1 MADHILTGNITGN
14 IGIKTGNFPLAVAL
28 NKQVT
33 GFTASNVMLGG
44 SITGVGFTVSGEGK
58 DYHINITFPDNID
71 LSSFTVN
78 IIGSAMVDGVSE
90 SIEGVNQKTVHYDTQ
105 STISAVFDDPEYT
118 ELEANLLIRVPVM
131 FGDPGQTEIV
141 GLDRTDFSLHRLLG
155 DEIFDFDYYITGSGL
170 SYVINIIPTI
180 EKQGAFSLDI
190 VGHVLKADGIEN
202 EVVLNHAVILYYDTR
217 TPNLIDFDILPTVTP
232 GIWDAYLEY
241 DLDIT
246 ELGVDDFEYEGSALN
261 QPLLY
266 YWNGSGVPD
275 YKKDRV
281 IGVDRASTSLS
292 VAFNPYADIRL
303 SSYVGINGQEI
314 EITIKFNT
322 PVPFNIGHLIVD
334 NGTISNFSGSG
345 SDYSATYTVPD
356 SGVGTAQIK
365 IELETIGNINN
376 RSTTVDLNYGSDLD
390 DIDEPH
396 NDFNRYIDDLKD
408 EVGDWVKVP
417 DQINNEIPGK
427 FFLLRYVNP
436 DPLEEVM
443 KGTFNIRIKKD
454 SVKGPSGEPVDSLQ
468 QQSGIQ
474 QRSSRAVA
482 RQTQTLTVIEVY
494 WLGSNNQGPSN
505 FFAIDFNVGTATPSI
520 NDMTFSGEVY
530 LDGVLQDTLNS
541 DDVVGLFQVANGF
554 AIRFNLPDFDYFFV
568 RLQIDAGVIEPDSAS
583 VLPHADIDVTLTDGD
598 GDPPDP
604 VDPVDPLDEIIPT
617 ISIAD
622 TQIERGESTTATITF
637 PSAHSGFALNDLS
650 VNFGS
655 LSSFNIVNSLTYTVN
670 ITAPLTSSGDIILT
684 LAANALTGNTNPEVT
699 ATVSWSAP
707 PFGDIV
713 WIVPTSPV
721 SPIFTSELRFDVPA
735 SAPVVNDIRM
745 RTGAALAFQ
754 LTSQNTT
761 ITSIAGTNNYLISVD
776 ASADVTGSASYFF
789 RLRPNTISYDGSN
802 YPAVNFDSP
811 EFTIDDSVGQIASFT
826 ITTTPTVVVSGVPVV
841 FNIAS
846 NIVVNGL
853 TNADITVVGGVAE
866 PIQGSGSAYT
876 VRVTP
881 PSTGSGSITLT
892 IAENAVDELN
902 DETSHSVNY
911 SPLVIP
917 EAVMTVSITET
928 SVVGGSFVTV
938 NVSSNISVSGL
949 TINDFTT
956 TRGTLSNFQSLGG
969 NQYSLRLTLPS
980 TGSGNARVTL
990 AADSV
995 NEGNNTASDVVSYAP
1010 AVVPEAVMTVSITE
1024 TSANVGDVVVVN
1036 VGSNITVSGL
1046 TIDDFT
1052 TTRGTLDNFQ
1062 SLGNN
1067 MYSLDLTLPLTG
1079 SGNARVRL
1087 LADSVNEGN
1096 NAATDVVAYSTP
1108 TFFIEPIAE
1117 QNITLGADW
1126 ALDVNITGDPDDA
1139 YVRGELA
1146 GFGWD
1151 YSNGVLSIIGT
1162 PEILGSKKPFTV
1174 YARKG
1179 SSTIQRSA
1187 IYNVIP
1193 SAPVIDIFG
1202 PWTMVKGTPFSEEII
1217 IRNNP
1222 NTVVVSG
1229 HWFFL
1234 DYETTEDGAR
1244 VFGEVPADHDFTI
1257 DEGDITVVASNNGGT
1272 VSRSGDINV
1281 SDFINLD
1288 GLLFT
1293 LSSSSTLYGLA
1304 ITSSEILS
1312 VNDLHTNEMMYRF
1325 NLSNGSFLGSVD
1337 AGLSWQ
1343 DDDFRLTYDSQ
1354 SNSIWVFYEDNSQDA
1369 LLKQPSGSA
1378 INIQSNVSNFSLN
1391 IGGVCIDDNYIWC
1404 AVRYYNGSSFI
1415 HNFYRLNKSGGSKTT
1430 IPTSATFSTSILVK
1444 IGDYLYMPSGNTML
1458 QAFSTSGARVSSE
1471 DISISSL
1478 GIQGFL
1484 RGIYYVD
1491 SDNLLYILDSSK
1503 NVYVKTIGGNVQSNT
1518 IPGAPAGLDITFNSF
1533 LGTVTYSWNAVIG
1546 DSTGGSP
1553 ILRYELDVGFGT
1565 FFSVGLSL
1573 SFTEDWIGSGFS
1585 HGMRVRAVNIVGEGT
1600 SSPQYIEVA
1609 P

>member
-1 MADHILTGNITGN
+1 MKINFLRRIVELLLTCLQIDRDHPYDDN
-14 IGIKTGNFPLAVAL
+14 
-28 NKQVT
+28 
-33 GFTASNVMLGG
+33 
-44 SITGVGFTVSGEGK
+44 TVEAR
-58 DYHINITFPDNID
+58 FFR
-71 LSSFTVN
+71 LEF
-78 IIGSAMVDGVSE
+78 
-90 SIEGVNQKTVHYDTQ
+90 Q
-105 STISAVFDDPEYT
+105 SY
-118 ELEANLLIRVPVM
+118 
-131 FGDPGQTEIV
+131 
-141 GLDRTDFSLHRLLG
+141 
-155 DEIFDFDYYITGSGL
+155 
-170 SYVINIIPTI
+170 
-180 EKQGAFSLDI
+180 
-190 VGHVLKADGIEN
+190 
-202 EVVLNHAVILYYDTR
+202 
-217 TPNLIDFDILPTVTP
+217 DILP
-232 GIWDAYLEY
+232 G
-241 DLDIT
+241 
-246 ELGVDDFEYEGSALN
+246 
-261 QPLLY
+261 
-266 YWNGSGVPD
+266 
-275 YKKDRV
+275 
-281 IGVDRASTSLS
+281 
-292 VAFNPYADIRL
+292 
-303 SSYVGINGQEI
+303 EI
-314 EITIKFNT
+314 
-322 PVPFNIGHLIVD
+322 L
-334 NGTISNFSGSG
+334 
-345 SDYSATYTVPD
+345 
-356 SGVGTAQIK
+356 
-365 IELETIGNINN
+365 
-376 RSTTVDLNYGSDLD
+376 
-390 DIDEPH
+390 
-396 NDFNRYIDDLKD
+396 
-408 EVGDWVKVP
+408 
-417 DQINNEIPGK
+417 
-427 FFLLRYVNP
+427 
-436 DPLEEVM
+436 
-443 KGTFNIRIKKD
+443 NIRIKEGA
-454 SVKGPSGEPVDSLQ
+454 VKGPSGEPVDSLQ

-568 RLQIDAGVIEPDSAS
+568 RLQIDAGVIEPDLAS

-604 VDPVDPLDEIIPT
+604 VDPIDPVDPLDEIIPT

-684 LAANALTGNTNPEVT
+684 LAADALTGNTNPEVT

-721 SPIFTSELRFDVPA
+721 SPIFTSELRFDVPV

-789 RLRPNTISYDGSN
+789 RLRPNTISYDGSD
-802 YPAVNFDSP
+802 YPAVNFDSSA
-811 EFTIDDSVGQIASFT
+811 FTIDDSVGQIASFT

-1117 QNITLGADW
+1117 QNITIGTDW
-1126 ALDVNITGDPDDA
+1126 GLDVNITGDPDDA

-1162 PEILGSKKPFTV
+1162 PDELASNKTFTV

-1179 SSTIQRSA
+1179 SSTIHRSA
-1187 IYNVIP
+1187 IYNVIRA
-1193 SAPVIDIFG
+1193 APVIDIFG
-1202 PWTMVKGTPFSEEII
+1202 PWTMVKGVTFSEDII

-1222 NTVVVSG
+1222 TTVVVSG

-1234 DYETTEDGAR
+1234 DQEKTPEGVK
-1244 VFGEVPADHDFTI
+1244 VFGEIPPDPNLTI
-1257 DEGDITVVASNNGGT
+1257 EEGMITCVASNDVLT
-1272 VSRSGDINV
+1272 VSRDGVINISDDSTASSPRNLTLTSNTTGVRLNWLPPLDNGGQNILRYQYAQDSGFGFGNWINAGNNLNEIITLTTDGIYRYKVRAVTSIGNGDESNIV
-1281 SDFINLD
+1281 SISWASVTVPGAPTNLSASSVTGGIRISFTPSSND
-1288 GLLFT
+1288 GGATVIRHEYSQNGAGWVNIGLSTSYTVF
-1293 LSSSSTLYGLA
+1293 LSSSGTYSYRVR
-1304 ITSSEILS
+1304 S
-1312 VNDLHTNEMMYRF
+1312 VNSAGNSLQSALASAFYQAVTVPGAPT
-1325 NLSNGSFLGSVD
+1325 NLSASSVTGGIRISFTPSSNDGGATVIRHEYSQNGAGWVNI
-1337 AGLSWQ
+1337 GLSTSRTISL
-1343 DDDFRLTYDSQ
+1343 FSSGNYSYRVRSV
-1354 SNSIWVFYEDNSQDA
+1354 NSVGNS
-1369 LLKQPSGSA
+1369 LPSGSA
-1378 INIQSNVSNFSLN
+1378 SAFYQ
-1391 IGGVCIDDNYIWC
+1391 
-1404 AVRYYNGSSFI
+1404 AV
-1415 HNFYRLNKSGGSKTT
+1415 T
-1430 IPTSATFSTSILVK
+1430 V
-1444 IGDYLYMPSGNTML
+1444 
-1458 QAFSTSGARVSSE
+1458 
-1471 DISISSL
+1471 
-1478 GIQGFL
+1478 
-1484 RGIYYVD
+1484 
-1491 SDNLLYILDSSK
+1491 
-1503 NVYVKTIGGNVQSNT
+1503 
-1518 IPGAPAGLDITFNSF
+1518 PGAPTNLSIFVTSVQFSVANYF
-1533 LGTVTYSWNAVIG
+1533 LSWIAPIN
-1546 DSTGGSP
+1546 TGGSGSS
-1553 ILRYELDVGFGT
+1553 LAYELSINNGSFFDIGTGTTHSSGLHSSLVPIGATT
-1565 FFSVGLSL
+1565 FFQ
-1573 SFTEDWIGSGFS
+1573 
-1585 HGMRVRAVNIVGEGT
+1585 VRSYNSAGT
-1600 SSPQYIEVA
+1600 SSPGSVGLPDPFEGF
-1609 P
+1609 